1 MKSSQLYHLKQ
12 SILQE
17 QTRRHFI
24 KGSFLGLGGL
34 AMGAML
40 NGCKIK
46 SDNAGE
52 SGSNAFELKPPHF
65 NPRAKSVIYLHMAG
79 APSQLELF
87 DYKPE
92 LIKMDGQ
99 LCPPSIIAVSYTHLW
114 EEVSDE
120 G

>member
-1 MKSSQLYHLKQ
+1 MKSSQLHHLKQ

-34 AMGAML
+34 AMGAIL

-46 SDNAGE
+46 NDGAGE

-79 APSQLELF
+79 APSQLELCLLYTSNQQGKK
-87 DYKPE
+87 YKPYGS
-92 LIKMDGQ
+92 LF
-99 LCPPSIIAVSYTHLW
+99 VFH
-114 EEVSDE
+114 
-120 G
+120 